1 MIEIKSQGIDQVIKT
16 LQLLQLSPED
26 LKRLHYS
33 LGNAVLSATRKRL
46 KSQTTVDGAAME
58 KRKRFA
64 ANPKRLT
71 GQAALK
77 NARMLRRMAA
87 SSSPFGNHIKVLPSI
102 EGGLITWPN
111 DMTAQ
116 IAYRHQHGIAGRW
129 DNRSPEGQRELK
141 RWIELQAKQEKRQ
154 AHSSGRVRAPATHE
168 QATELVRR
176 GFLQKV
182 GSGGQIRRDYTW
194 IRARMSSSQAALIL
208 RKMGAA
214 TATADKPQAWDIPIP
229 ARPFLGVS
237 DKEMPALRQII
248 LDKFTSKR
256 R

>member
-1 MIEIKSQGIDQVIKT
+1 MITISHKGLDEAVKII
-16 LQLLQLSPED
+16 QLLRLSPED

-33 LGNAVLSATRKRL
+33 LGNAVVSATRKHL
-46 KSQTTVDGAAME
+46 KAQTTVDGAAMQA
-58 KRKRFA
+58 RKRFV
-64 ANPKRLT
+64 ANPKHLS
-71 GQAALK
+71 GMAALK
-77 NARMLRRMAA
+77 NARLLRRMAA
-87 SSSPFGNHIKVLPSI
+87 SSSPFGNHIKVLPSA
-102 EGGLITWPN
+102 EGGLVTWPN

-116 IAYRHQHGIAGRW
+116 IAYRHQFGIAGRW

-141 RWIELQAKQEKRQ
+141 RWIELQAKQEARQ
-154 AHSSGRVRAPATHE
+154 ARSSGRVRAPATHE
-168 QATELVRR
+168 QASELVRR

-182 GSGGQIRRDYTW
+182 GGGGQIRRDYTW
-194 IRARMSSSQAALIL
+194 IRARMSAPQAAMIL

-214 TATADKPQAWDIPIP
+214 PAKADKPQAWDIPIP

-237 DKEMPALRQII
+237 AKEMPELRQII